1 MDACY
6 LPSLSCALALFG
18 VEVFTLRQ
26 WFFRVSCKWVRNV
39 KLSPNPCPETLAWP
53 SFQMMGGTRWGLQGL
68 EELPIPG
75 EYRFRKGE
83 REVLGFIKKVEL
95 LVRRLI
101 DWTENETN
109 SLDSL
114 TELIPSQ
121 RDYVW
126 AGSSTFGKSEQKG
139 PRGTFPFWLEFFS
152 LKIHGWEVAGHT
164 PQSVSGCL
172 ELLFMVSRGRRHR
185 QKLAFQPPPGLKQ
198 VGMFSYKCLLDKLD
212 LRLKWSQLK
221 DIYFCTIL
229 YHFCLPGKICGRW
242 ASDCWQR
249 MISQSA
255 YMPSKEK
262 WRLLN

>member
-139 PRGTFPFWLEFFS
+139 PRGTFPFWLEFFF
-152 LKIHGWEVAGHT
+152 
-164 PQSVSGCL
+164 PQNPWLRG
-172 ELLFMVSRGRRHR
+172 SRTYSTEC
-185 QKLAFQPPPGLKQ
+185 
-198 VGMFSYKCLLDKLD
+198 VGMLGAAFHGIKREKTQA
-212 LRLKWSQLK
+212 K
-221 DIYFCTIL
+221 T
-229 YHFCLPGKICGRW
+229 CLPTSTRAETSGHVQLQMFVR
-242 ASDCWQR
+242 
-249 MISQSA
+249 
-255 YMPSKEK
+255 
-262 WRLLN
+262 